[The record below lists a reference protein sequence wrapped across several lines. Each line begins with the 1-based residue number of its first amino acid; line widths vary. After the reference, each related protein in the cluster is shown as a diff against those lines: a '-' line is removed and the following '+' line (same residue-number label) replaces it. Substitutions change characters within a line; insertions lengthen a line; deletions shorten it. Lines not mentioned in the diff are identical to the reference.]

1 MKKIIATIM
10 FAVFITTPLASYA
23 DKVGFVNINLL
34 FSKYDEMQGIQKK
47 MGEKFGSKQ
56 QELEKL
62 ATSIK
67 ALGKEIK
74 TNELLMTE
82 SKLEGSK
89 KKLNNMLVEMR
100 QKEMTFKGELQEA
113 QNKEMGK
120 FRKIIF
126 EMVKKYAE
134 DKAFDMIINDG
145 VVFVSPRVD
154 VTNDILQILSKSK
167 FAEKTTKK

>member
-113 QNKEMGK
+113 QNN
-120 FRKIIF
+120 F